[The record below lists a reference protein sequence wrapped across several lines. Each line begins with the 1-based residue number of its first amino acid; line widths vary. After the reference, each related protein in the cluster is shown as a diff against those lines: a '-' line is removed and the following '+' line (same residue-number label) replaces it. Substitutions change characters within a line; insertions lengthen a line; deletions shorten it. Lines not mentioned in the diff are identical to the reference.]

1 MIKLYL
7 ANLGKYN
14 EGILKGEW
22 FELPLD
28 ETELEEAMVKIG
40 VAHYDKD
47 GNYVPYVIETDEKG
61 NEYIY
66 EEYAIHDYET
76 DLNIL
81 ITEYENV
88 YSLNAI
94 ADNVDDTEVKYIN
107 VLLEDGAIGMRD
119 LINWKASKLLEN
131 YSFVELDESL
141 SWSEEEKVGYAYVD
155 EVIGGPEYLSKEVL
169 ERYFDYEAYG
179 RDLLLSGEGFVSDGI
194 LVLK

>member
-28 ETELEEAMVKIG
+28 KTELEEAMVKIG

-47 GNYVPYVIETDEKG
+47 GNYVPYVIETDEEG

-76 DLNIL
+76 DLD
-81 ITEYENV
+81 ITISEYSSIKN
-88 YSLNAI
+88 LNAI
-94 ADNVDDTEVKYIN
+94 AENVDGEDVRYIN
-107 VLLEDGAIGMRD
+107 VLLEDGAIDMQD
-119 LINWKASKLLEN
+119 LIEWKASKLLEN
-131 YSFVELDESL
+131 YSFVELGG
-141 SWSEEEKVGYAYVD
+141 WGSEEEKVGYAYVD

-179 RDLLLSGEGFVSDGI
+179 RDILLSGEGFVSDGI